1 MCLHLARQHPS
12 FSACHGARHAGQG
25 HGAEKA
31 SGCRARVRV
40 DPSPRCAVRSS
51 AVSQPHASQV
61 GHNIPNLG
69 IAQAVFPGGHRGAA
83 YPVAAQ
89 RSWISA
95 CEVSRRGIEERFG
108 ERFRVAGIAVA
119 LIAVEVADRPAVLVR
134 LRRRCRY
141 LGRRGPQSHEQ
152 SNDKDWKAP
161 ERLAAKTG

>member
-12 FSACHGARHAGQG
+12 FSACHSARAMPGKVAARKRHQG
-25 HGAEKA
+25 VGPAL
-31 SGCRARVRV
+31 RLI
-40 DPSPRCAVRSS
+40 PRHAVRSS

-61 GHNIPNLG
+61 GNNIPNLG